1 MVAESNGG
9 VSLESESGDVWPSE
23 AEILGK
29 TSLLNTEQKAGLGT
43 AEREEGVHT
52 AWDSLEEDEQLLKT
66 THESGGLSPEKHLE
80 GAEPGPDADHT
91 IFIAPLDGSQAELRS
106 RVIKEV
112 RKPGRSE

>member
-1 MVAESNGG
+1 M
-9 VSLESESGDVWPSE
+9 
-23 AEILGK
+23 LGK
-29 TSLLNTEQKAGLGT
+29 TPLLNTEPKAGLGT
-43 AEREEGVHT
+43 AEREGGVHT

-66 THESGGLSPEKHLE
+66 THDSGGLSPEKHLE
-80 GAEPGPDADHT
+80 GAEPGPEADRT